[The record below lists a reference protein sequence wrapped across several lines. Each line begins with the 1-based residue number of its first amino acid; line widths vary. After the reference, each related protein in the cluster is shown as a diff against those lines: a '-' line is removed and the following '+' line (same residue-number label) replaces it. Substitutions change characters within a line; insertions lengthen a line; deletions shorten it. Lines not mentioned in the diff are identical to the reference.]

1 MLSELLYKD
10 YKTSQYIYIDKIK
23 LQMQHDFRNCGPVPP
38 IFYNMDANA
47 RNKWES
53 RSNSLK
59 VYIKTQQGEPKSY
72 MIYIYVPLF
81 NTWLLQALLRF
92 LTILQNIIK
101 GQILT
106 TGMKMYAMEN
116 DILAGEALPV
126 FEQQV
131 KANRNKTKYNYKLVI
146 KGMKTQFFL
155 PKAL

>member
-1 MLSELLYKD
+1 
-10 YKTSQYIYIDKIK
+10 
-23 LQMQHDFRNCGPVPP
+23 
-38 IFYNMDANA
+38 
-47 RNKWES
+47 
-53 RSNSLK
+53 
-59 VYIKTQQGEPKSY
+59 